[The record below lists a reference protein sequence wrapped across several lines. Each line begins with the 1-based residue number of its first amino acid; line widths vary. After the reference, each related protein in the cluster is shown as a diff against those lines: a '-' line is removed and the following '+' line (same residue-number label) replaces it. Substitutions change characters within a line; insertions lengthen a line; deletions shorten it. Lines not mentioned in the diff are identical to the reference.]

1 MSAEIKN
8 YKAPKTNTENNDA
21 YEIKGDKNLSI
32 KQYREKIKP
41 YLRNMIDELKKL
53 GEWKIQ
59 LIMNINL
66 FYQKIKV
73 KNN

>member
-1 MSAEIKN
+1 
-8 YKAPKTNTENNDA
+8 
-21 YEIKGDKNLSI
+21 
-32 KQYREKIKP
+32 
-41 YLRNMIDELKKL
+41 MIDELKKL